1 MRLIHCSAPLAI
13 VERGPLPASASLPLV
28 KALPACLPSC
38 LQPSQASSQS
48 VSPKMASAAAARV
61 TSATSPPT
69 TPPVKR
75 ARIAAVADTEN
86 GSRKSPDPE
95 GWTEAV
101 QVAGEAAARDHIVR
115 GVSPRT
121 GKYKMAAALF
131 CLGFFN

>member
-1 MRLIHCSAPLAI
+1 
-13 VERGPLPASASLPLV
+13 
-28 KALPACLPSC
+28 
-38 LQPSQASSQS
+38 
-48 VSPKMASAAAARV
+48 MASAAAARV

-101 QVAGEAAARDHIVR
+101 QVAGEAPDWDHIQSGILLR
-115 GVSPRT
+115 RE
-121 GKYKMAAALF
+121 KYKMADALLG
-131 CLGFFN
+131 LGFFSCGD